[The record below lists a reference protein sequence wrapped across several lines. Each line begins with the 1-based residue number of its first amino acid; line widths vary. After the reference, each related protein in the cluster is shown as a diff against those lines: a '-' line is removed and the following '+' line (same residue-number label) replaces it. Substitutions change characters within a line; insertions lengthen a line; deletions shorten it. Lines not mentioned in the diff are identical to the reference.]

1 MPSPSLSGFGL
12 RVVVDIADLAATNNQ
27 NAILTTYSLG
37 SCLGVAIYD
46 PVVKVGALLHAMLPD
61 STINAAKAASQP
73 AMFIDTGIPSLFRAA
88 YEFQAQ
94 KHRLRICVAGGA
106 QMIDTTG
113 FFNIGKRNYEAMM
126 GIFQAHGLRVQAE
139 QVGGLSSRS
148 MYLNVGTGEVLL
160 KISGQQEEFVL
171 CPASS

>member
-1 MPSPSLSGFGL
+1 M

-27 NAILTTYSLG
+27 NATLTTYSLG

-46 PVVKVGALLHAMLPD
+46 PISKVGGLLHAMLPD
-61 STINAAKAASQP
+61 STINPAKASSQP
-73 AMFIDTGIPSLFRAA
+73 AMFIDTGVPALFRAA

-106 QMIDTTG
+106 QIMDSTG

-126 GIFQAHGLRVQAE
+126 GIFQAHGLKVHAA

-148 MYLNVGTGEVLL
+148 MYLNVATGEVRL
-160 KISGQQEEFVL
+160 KISGQKDEFVL
-171 CPASS
+171 CPGGRDGAPS

>member
-1 MPSPSLSGFGL
+1 MPSPTLSGFAL

-37 SCLGVAIYD
+37 SCLGVAVYD

-61 STINAAKAASQP
+61 SSINEAKAASQP

-88 YEFQAQ
+88 YEFKAQ

-106 QMIDTTG
+106 QIMDSTG

-126 GIFQAHGLRVQAE
+126 AIFRDHGLRVQAE
-139 QVGGLSSRS
+139 QVGGLTSRS
-148 MYLNVGTGEVLL
+148 MYLNVGTGEVRL
-160 KISGQQEEFVL
+160 KISGQQEEFIL
-171 CPASS
+171 CPA